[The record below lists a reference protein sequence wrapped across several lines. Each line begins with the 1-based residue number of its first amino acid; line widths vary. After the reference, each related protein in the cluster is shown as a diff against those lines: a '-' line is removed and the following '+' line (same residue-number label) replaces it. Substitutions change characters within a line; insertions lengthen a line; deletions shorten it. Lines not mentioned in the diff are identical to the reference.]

1 MAEDKDKAKNKTED
15 KDKTKTKT
23 EDKDENIDRGRNE
36 FIQKFHRAMKS
47 RDKKG
52 NWKRGRIV
60 WVFWNDG
67 HVSELCEKWI
77 YHNGNYA
84 YTRFE
89 ELRTYSGEVLFT
101 RENKATVSKYKSET
115 YIDIDQLK
123 IFKVFTVN
131 DMATPKTKT
140 KTKTKSMIKDKNKTK
155 TEDKN
160 KTKTEDKNKTTT
172 KTKTENKDLLDM
184 INKRIDTINK
194 WNKLLAKLKAE
205 VAKKIELIY
214 ESMCELQDEIYC
226 DDSWLRLVELNKIDA
241 IIEEAIDVAWKE
253 FYVNKK
259 RINPETIEIDKS
271 KDIDGYVSKLTDV
284 INDKIG
290 SVNGMCEI
298 IDHVMS
304 EIKNETNMFDE
315 KIHKVSEMDN
325 DTLHLISDK
334 LKEIINQ
341 LRKNLTKI
349 VI

>member
-1 MAEDKDKAKNKTED
+1 
-15 KDKTKTKT
+15 
-23 EDKDENIDRGRNE
+23 
-36 FIQKFHRAMKS
+36 
-47 RDKKG
+47 
-52 NWKRGRIV
+52 
-60 WVFWNDG
+60 
-67 HVSELCEKWI
+67 
-77 YHNGNYA
+77 
-84 YTRFE
+84 
-89 ELRTYSGEVLFT
+89 
-101 RENKATVSKYKSET
+101 
-115 YIDIDQLK
+115 
-123 IFKVFTVN
+123 
-131 DMATPKTKT
+131 
-140 KTKTKSMIKDKNKTK
+140 
-155 TEDKN
+155 
-160 KTKTEDKNKTTT
+160 
-172 KTKTENKDLLDM
+172 
-184 INKRIDTINK
+184 
-194 WNKLLAKLKAE
+194 
-205 VAKKIELIY
+205 
-214 ESMCELQDEIYC
+214 MCELQDEIYS

-241 IIEEAIDVAWKE
+241 IIEEAIDVAQKE

-349 VI
+349 VIQRIYCIDKVIIQVR